1 MKNAA
6 LKKLV
11 LLAALAAAL
20 GSGAFFYYGGRAASS
35 TVSYRTAPVVRGS
48 LRSVIHAT
56 GSLSAQETVDVGTQI
71 SGTINEI
78 AVDYNDKVT
87 QGQLIA
93 VMDSR
98 MQQAEVDIAQA
109 NVAAAKAELA
119 RARAALLRATRDLR
133 RTRELIKKDLV
144 ARSDLDAAVEAKSAA
159 DANVRSAEAAVAQRL
174 AALRKAEVNLGYTKI
189 YSPVDGVIVNKNV
202 EKGQTVAASYQT
214 PSLVEIA
221 RDLKLM
227 QLKVNVD
234 EADVG
239 SVKVDQKAE
248 FTVDAY
254 PDRTFEGRVTQVR
267 ISPSSSDNVVSYTVV
282 VGVSNDDERLMPGM
296 TANVNLVVDEKRD
309 VLLVPNSALRFRPV
323 EAAGQST
330 RGSWRKPV
338 IVSAEVPG
346 VYVLQDGIPVKTE
359 VEKGITDGQNT
370 EILSGLHEGAMVLVG
385 FHLKPEKK

>member
-1 MKNAA
+1 MKNTA

-78 AVDYNDKVT
+78 AVDYNDKVA

-133 RTRELIKKDLV
+133 RTRELIKKDLI
-144 ARSDLDAAVEAKSAA
+144 ARSDLDAAVEAKAAA

-296 TANVNLVVDEKRD
+296 TANVNLVVDEKHD

-323 EAAGQST
+323 EAAGQIA

-338 IVSAEVPG
+338 IVSAEAPG
-346 VYVLQDGIPVKTE
+346 VYVLQGGVPVKTE

-370 EILSGLHEGAMVLVG
+370 EILSGLREGTVVLVG
-385 FHLKPEKK
+385 FKLKPEKK